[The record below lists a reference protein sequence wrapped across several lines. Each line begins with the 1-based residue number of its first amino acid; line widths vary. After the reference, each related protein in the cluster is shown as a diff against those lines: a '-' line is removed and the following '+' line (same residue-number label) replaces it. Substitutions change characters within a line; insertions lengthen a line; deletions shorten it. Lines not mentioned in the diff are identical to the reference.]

1 MQQDD
6 HSARAKAAPRD
17 RDSPL
22 CLYPSKRCDNPR
34 VTKANGE
41 LHKFCQFHRDKAN
54 YNQRQLEFKRMLRQE
69 QAQSAGAQ
77 TASVRTAGP
86 PLLPRPQ
93 MPLTNNDGSE
103 SEFELDEEHIRLI
116 EEVASATG
124 ADALL
129 GNQ

>member
-6 HSARAKAAPRD
+6 PSARAKAVPRNK
-17 RDSPL
+17 DSPL

-34 VTKANGE
+34 VTKSNGQP
-41 LHKFCQFHRDKAN
+41 HKFCQFHRDKAN

-69 QAQSAGAQ
+69 QAQSADVQ
-77 TASVRTAGP
+77 TPLAHTMGP
-86 PLLPRPQ
+86 PLLPKP
-93 MPLTNNDGSE
+93 PALITNADGSE

-124 ADALL
+124 DDTSIS
-129 GNQ
+129 NQ

>member
-1 MQQDD
+1 
-6 HSARAKAAPRD
+6 
-17 RDSPL
+17 
-22 CLYPSKRCDNPR
+22 
-34 VTKANGE
+34 
-41 LHKFCQFHRDKAN
+41 
-54 YNQRQLEFKRMLRQE
+54 
-69 QAQSAGAQ
+69 
-77 TASVRTAGP
+77 
-86 PLLPRPQ
+86 